1 MTDVPRPR
9 PGRIFAAALSPLALA
24 AVLSVGAPKP
34 ACAQAVMPVANPD
47 ADRLA
52 ELVRRLGASPRD
64 LSALV
69 EAGELS
75 FKLGDATAAAAL
87 YKRAEA
93 IDPRNARVKAGI
105 ARILVNGERPGE
117 ALRYFDEA
125 QRYGAVMA
133 RYADDRG
140 LAYDLI
146 GEQERAQ
153 RDYRLALAQS
163 GAQGDELD
171 EIRRRYALSLGISGR
186 QQEALAE
193 IDTLLRRSDR
203 GAWRARAFILAMG
216 GDVTGANRIAAG
228 MMPAGMAAGLAAF
241 FQRLPTL
248 GAADR
253 AFAVHFGE
261 VTPTAARLADARMV
275 PILPVLGM
283 DPYAPRRVEVAAA
296 APTPVATKPLSR
308 SEQRRRLR
316 EAERQREL
324 AAREAARSR
333 RQPSARPAAPAPA
346 PAQQVAAALS
356 SSVPVPSNLPSAAA
370 PQLASATP
378 LRTPTASASRGP
390 VTSAI
395 TAAPQLG
402 ATAPAAQTSGAVAP
416 SAGFGSR
423 TTNTAPTAP
432 VQLAAAASLPVPA
445 AVGRPTPTP
454 TPAPASLTPAAPS
467 LASAPPPRAAAVTPA
482 VASAARPTPPR
493 LGEDSILA
501 RIVAGISVPAA
512 ELGVAPMPGAPRT
525 VAVAAA
531 PVATGASLD
540 EAAQA
545 AERNAAADE
554 QKRQRLA
561 AAKRVATRDVV
572 DEPEPASTRAKGR
585 QLAALESRRKGRA
598 VDEEEAPVTKKGAR
612 GRVTGDDD
620 ASVTKKAGR
629 GGAASGEDAPAS
641 RRGARGKAVA
651 EEEAVAKETAG
662 KKGAAGKKL
671 GGKRNA
677 ADEDDVKVA
686 GKATA
691 KGADKAKGKAER
703 DEPPRIWVQVAGGA
717 NPDDLGKAWK
727 AAQGKAAAL
736 AGKRA
741 YTTPL
746 RATHRVVT
754 GPFKTQA
761 EARAMVNTLAKQG
774 LSAFTFTS
782 EAGQKVDRLDAK

>member
-9 PGRIFAAALSPLALA
+9 AGRTLATVLAPLALA
-24 AVLSVGAPKP
+24 AALAAVPVTV
-34 ACAQAVMPVANPD
+34 ACAQAIMPAANPE

-52 ELVRRLGASPRD
+52 ELVRRIGASPRD

-93 IDPRNARVKAGI
+93 IDPRNARVKGGI

-125 QRYGAVMA
+125 QRYGAAMA

-153 RDYRLALAQS
+153 RDYRLALAQG

-216 GDVTGANRIAAG
+216 GDVSGANRIATG
-228 MMPAGMAAGLAAF
+228 MMPAGMAQGLAAF

-248 GAADR
+248 NPADR

-261 VTPTAARLADARMV
+261 VAPTPARLADARMV
-275 PILPVLGM
+275 PVLPVLGA
-283 DPYAPRRVEVAAA
+283 DPYAPRRVEVAAVT
-296 APTPVATKPLSR
+296 PPPVAEKPLSR
-308 SEQRRRLR
+308 SEQRRRLK
-316 EAERQREL
+316 EAERQRQL
-324 AAREAARSR
+324 AARAAPAGRQIAARPVVPATPTPTPPSQVAATSSPAMSSPAAAR
-333 RQPSARPAAPAPA
+333 TTQLASAAPASVVRTPAPSAPVEPLTTSGAVPASARGSTVSAPSTVAGAALTPSAPTSPPLAGVQVAASTPTSPRPSPTLAPSPAATRPAAAPAPA
-346 PAQQVAAALS
+346 
-356 SSVPVPSNLPSAAA
+356 
-370 PQLASATP
+370 
-378 LRTPTASASRGP
+378 
-390 VTSAI
+390 
-395 TAAPQLG
+395 
-402 ATAPAAQTSGAVAP
+402 VAP
-416 SAGFGSR
+416 
-423 TTNTAPTAP
+423 
-432 VQLAAAASLPVPA
+432 
-445 AVGRPTPTP
+445 
-454 TPAPASLTPAAPS
+454 
-467 LASAPPPRAAAVTPA
+467 
-482 VASAARPTPPR
+482 ARPTPPR

-501 RIVAGISVPAA
+501 RIVAGISVPGA
-512 ELGVAPMPGAPRT
+512 ELGVAPMPGSQRV
-525 VAVAAA
+525 VAVAAPPA
-531 PVATGASLD
+531 PTGASLD
-540 EAAQA
+540 EAAEA

-561 AAKRVATRDVV
+561 AAKRVTTREVA
-572 DEPEPASTRAKGR
+572 EEEPAELTRARGR
-585 QLAALESRRKGRA
+585 QLAAADKRKPRA
-598 VDEEEAPVTKKGAR
+598 IEEKEAPVGKKAARGRAAIDDEPPAKGTVAKGAAKKGASDR
-612 GRVTGDDD
+612 KL
-620 ASVTKKAGR
+620 AAKKD
-629 GGAASGEDAPAS
+629 S
-641 RRGARGKAVA
+641 
-651 EEEAVAKETAG
+651 
-662 KKGAAGKKL
+662 
-671 GGKRNA
+671 
-677 ADEDDVKVA
+677 DEDDA
-686 GKATA
+686 PSGKRGTKAPA
-691 KGADKAKGKAER
+691 KAAAKAER
-703 DEPPRIWVQVAGGA
+703 EEPARIWVQVAGGA
-717 NPDDLGKAWK
+717 NPGDLGKAWK
-727 AAQGKAAAL
+727 SAQGKAPAL

-746 RATHRVVT
+746 RATNRVVT

-782 EAGQKVDRLDAK
+782 EAGQKVSRLDDQ

>member
-9 PGRIFAAALSPLALA
+9 PGRTLAAALAPLALA
-24 AVLSVGAPKP
+24 AALTAVP
-34 ACAQAVMPVANPD
+34 ATNARAQAIMPAANPE

-52 ELVRRLGASPRD
+52 ELVRRIGASPRD

-93 IDPRNARVKAGI
+93 IDPRNARVKGGI

-153 RDYRLALAQS
+153 RDYRLALVQG

-193 IDTLLRRSDR
+193 IDALLRRSDR

-216 GDVTGANRIAAG
+216 GDVSGANRIATG
-228 MMPAGMAAGLAAF
+228 MMPPGMAQGLAAF

-248 GAADR
+248 NAADR

-261 VTPTAARLADARMV
+261 VAPTAARLADARMV
-275 PILPVLGM
+275 PALPVLAA
-283 DPYAPRRVEVAAA
+283 DPYAPRRVEVAAVT
-296 APTPVATKPLSR
+296 PTPVAEKPLSR
-308 SEQRRRLR
+308 GEQRRRLK
-316 EAERQREL
+316 EAERQRQL
-324 AAREAARSR
+324 AARAVPAGRQFAARPVVPATPTPTPPPQVAAASLPAT
-333 RQPSARPAAPAPA
+333 PSTAAARTTPPASAAPASVARAPTTSAPVASLTSVSAAPTTRTPAAPAPSGTAAATPTPSA
-346 PAQQVAAALS
+346 PTSTSLPTAAVQVAAA
-356 SSVPVPSNLPSAAA
+356 
-370 PQLASATP
+370 
-378 LRTPTASASRGP
+378 
-390 VTSAI
+390 TS
-395 TAAPQLG
+395 P
-402 ATAPAAQTSGAVAP
+402 
-416 SAGFGSR
+416 
-423 TTNTAPTAP
+423 
-432 VQLAAAASLPVPA
+432 
-445 AVGRPTPTP
+445 RPTPTP
-454 TPAPASLTPAAPS
+454 PPSSVTPRPVTPAPAIA
-467 LASAPPPRAAAVTPA
+467 
-482 VASAARPTPPR
+482 AARPTPPR

-501 RIVAGISVPAA
+501 RIVAGISVPGA
-512 ELGVAPMPGAPRT
+512 ELGVSPMPGTQRV
-525 VAVAAA
+525 VAVAAPPA
-531 PVATGASLD
+531 PTGASLD
-540 EAAQA
+540 EAAAA

-561 AAKRVATRDVV
+561 AAKRVTTRDVTAE
-572 DEPEPASTRAKGR
+572 EPVEPTRARGR
-585 QLAALESRRKGRA
+585 RLAAADKRTSRA
-598 VDEEEAPVTKKGAR
+598 AEEEDAPVGKKGAR
-612 GRVTGDDD
+612 GRAATDDEPPAKGTAAKVAAKKGAGDRKVAAKKDSD
-620 ASVTKKAGR
+620 A
-629 GGAASGEDAPAS
+629 EDAPA
-641 RRGARGKAVA
+641 GKTR
-651 EEEAVAKETAG
+651 KTG
-662 KKGAAGKKL
+662 S
-671 GGKRNA
+671 
-677 ADEDDVKVA
+677 KVS
-686 GKATA
+686 A
-691 KGADKAKGKAER
+691 KGAKAER
-703 DEPPRIWVQVAGGA
+703 EEPARIWVQVAGGA
-717 NPDDLGKAWK
+717 NPGDLGKAWK
-727 AAQGKAAAL
+727 SAQGKAPAL

-746 RATHRVVT
+746 RATNRVVT

-782 EAGQKVDRLDAK
+782 EAGQKVSRLDDQ

>member
-9 PGRIFAAALSPLALA
+9 PGRTFATALAPLALA
-24 AVLSVGAPKP
+24 AALAAAPTPP
-34 ACAQAVMPVANPD
+34 AARAQAIVPAANPE

-52 ELVRRLGASPRD
+52 ELVRRIGASPRD
-64 LSALV
+64 LAALV

-93 IDPRNARVKAGI
+93 IDPRNARVKGGI

-153 RDYRLALAQS
+153 RDYRLALAQG
-163 GAQGDELD
+163 GATGDELD
-171 EIRRRYALSLGISGR
+171 EVRRRYALSLGISGR

-216 GDVTGANRIAAG
+216 GDVPGANRIATG
-228 MMPAGMAAGLAAF
+228 MMPPGMAQGLAAF

-248 GAADR
+248 NAADR

-275 PILPVLGM
+275 PVLPVLGA
-283 DPYAPRRVEVAAA
+283 DPYAPRRVEVAAVT
-296 APTPVATKPLSR
+296 PTPVAEKPLAR
-308 SEQRRRLR
+308 GEQRRRLK
-316 EAERQREL
+316 EAERQRQL
-324 AAREAARSR
+324 AARGAAADRQLAARPVSPPTPTPAAAPQVAAAVPPPTSAAASISPTQLASAPPVSVAR
-333 RQPSARPAAPAPA
+333 PPAAAAPASVARAPVTAASATPLSAAGAVPPATRPAAAAPSSAGAQAAGTQVAAATPTYARATPPSASPPSPSPAGARPVAAAPAPA
-346 PAQQVAAALS
+346 TV
-356 SSVPVPSNLPSAAA
+356 
-370 PQLASATP
+370 
-378 LRTPTASASRGP
+378 
-390 VTSAI
+390 
-395 TAAPQLG
+395 
-402 ATAPAAQTSGAVAP
+402 
-416 SAGFGSR
+416 
-423 TTNTAPTAP
+423 
-432 VQLAAAASLPVPA
+432 
-445 AVGRPTPTP
+445 
-454 TPAPASLTPAAPS
+454 
-467 LASAPPPRAAAVTPA
+467 
-482 VASAARPTPPR
+482 AARPTPPR

-501 RIVAGISVPAA
+501 RIVAGISVPGA
-512 ELGVAPMPGAPRT
+512 ELGVAPMPGTQRV
-525 VAVAAA
+525 VAVAAPPA
-531 PVATGASLD
+531 PTGASLD

-561 AAKRVATRDVV
+561 AAKRVTTRDVAA
-572 DEPEPASTRAKGR
+572 DEPVEPARARGR
-585 QLAALESRRKGRA
+585 QLAAADKRTPRTVA
-598 VDEEEAPVTKKGAR
+598 EEEAPVGRRGAR
-612 GRVTGDDD
+612 GRVATDDEP
-620 ASVTKKAGR
+620 AAKGTAAKSAARK
-629 GGAASGEDAPAS
+629 AASD
-641 RRGARGKAVA
+641 R
-651 EEEAVAKETAG
+651 
-662 KKGAAGKKL
+662 KL
-671 GGKRNA
+671 ATEKDG
-677 ADEDDVKVA
+677 DEDDAPTGKGGKNGRSGKGGNTGSAKVA
-686 GKATA
+686 V
-691 KGADKAKGKAER
+691 KAER
-703 DEPPRIWVQVAGGA
+703 EEPARIWVQVAGGA
-717 NPDDLGKAWK
+717 NPGDLGKAWK
-727 AAQGKAAAL
+727 SAQGKAPAL

-782 EAGQKVDRLDAK
+782 EAGQKVSRLDDQ

>member
-9 PGRIFAAALSPLALA
+9 PGRTLAAALAPLALA
-24 AVLSVGAPKP
+24 AALAAAP
-34 ACAQAVMPVANPD
+34 ATVARAQAIMPVANPE

-52 ELVRRLGASPRD
+52 ELVRRIGASPRD

-93 IDPRNARVKAGI
+93 IDPRNARVKGGI

-153 RDYRLALAQS
+153 RDYRLALAQ
-163 GAQGDELD
+163 GGVQGDELD

-193 IDTLLRRSDR
+193 IDALLRRSDR

-216 GDVTGANRIAAG
+216 GDVSGANRIATG
-228 MMPAGMAAGLAAF
+228 MMPPGMAQGLAAF

-248 GAADR
+248 NAADR

-261 VTPTAARLADARMV
+261 VAPTAARLADARMV
-275 PILPVLGM
+275 PVLPVLGA
-283 DPYAPRRVEVAAA
+283 DPYAPRRLEVAAVT
-296 APTPVATKPLSR
+296 PTPVAEKPLSR
-308 SEQRRRLR
+308 SEQRRRLK
-316 EAERQREL
+316 EAERQRQL
-324 AAREAARSR
+324 AARTASPSR
-333 RQPSARPAAPAPA
+333 QIAARPA
-346 PAQQVAAALS
+346 VS
-356 SSVPVPSNLPSAAA
+356 
-370 PQLASATP
+370 
-378 LRTPTASASRGP
+378 
-390 VTSAI
+390 
-395 TAAPQLG
+395 
-402 ATAPAAQTSGAVAP
+402 
-416 SAGFGSR
+416 
-423 TTNTAPTAP
+423 
-432 VQLAAAASLPVPA
+432 
-445 AVGRPTPTP
+445 PTPTP
-454 TPAPASLTPAAPS
+454 TPPQQVAAASLPAIPSTAAARTWPLASAAPASVARAPAAPAPDTS
-467 LASAPPPRAAAVTPA
+467 VTTANAAPTTARAPAAPTSSAVAAAAPAPSAPTSTSPPTAAVQVAAATSPPPTPTPLPSPA
-482 VASAARPTPPR
+482 ASRPSAAPAPAIGTARPTPPR

-501 RIVAGISVPAA
+501 RIVAGISVPGA
-512 ELGVAPMPGAPRT
+512 ELGVAPMPGTQRV
-525 VAVAAA
+525 VAVAAPPA
-531 PVATGASLD
+531 PTGASLD
-540 EAAQA
+540 EAAAA

-561 AAKRVATRDVV
+561 AAKRVTTRDVTAE
-572 DEPEPASTRAKGR
+572 EPVEPTRARGR
-585 QLAALESRRKGRA
+585 RLAAADKRTSRA
-598 VDEEEAPVTKKGAR
+598 AEEEDAPVGKKGAR
-612 GRVTGDDD
+612 GRAAADDEPP
-620 ASVTKKAGR
+620 AKGT
-629 GGAASGEDAPAS
+629 AA
-641 RRGARGKAVA
+641 K
-651 EEEAVAKETAG
+651 TAG
-662 KKGAAGKKL
+662 KKGASDRKL
-671 GGKRNA
+671 AVEK
-677 ADEDDVKVA
+677 DSDSDDAPA
-686 GKATA
+686 GKAGKTGSKVSA
-691 KGADKAKGKAER
+691 KGAAKAER
-703 DEPPRIWVQVAGGA
+703 EEPARIWVQVAGGA
-717 NPDDLGKAWK
+717 NPGDLGKAWK
-727 AAQGKAAAL
+727 SAQGKAPAL

-746 RATHRVVT
+746 RATNRVVT

-782 EAGQKVDRLDAK
+782 EAGQKVSRLDDQ

>member
-9 PGRIFAAALSPLALA
+9 PGRTLAAALAPLALA
-24 AVLSVGAPKP
+24 AALAAAP
-34 ACAQAVMPVANPD
+34 ATVARAQAIMPAANPD

-52 ELVRRLGASPRD
+52 QLVRRIGASPRD
-64 LSALV
+64 LSALI

-87 YKRAEA
+87 YKRAET
-93 IDPRNARVKAGI
+93 IDPRNARVKGGI

-216 GDVTGANRIAAG
+216 GDVSGANRIATG
-228 MMPAGMAAGLAAF
+228 MMPPGMAQGLAAF

-248 GAADR
+248 NAADR

-261 VTPTAARLADARMV
+261 VTPTPARLADARMV
-275 PILPVLGM
+275 PVLPVLGA
-283 DPYAPRRVEVAAA
+283 DPYAPRRIEVATAT
-296 APTPVATKPLSR
+296 PPPVAEKPLSR
-308 SEQRRRLR
+308 SEQRRRLK
-316 EAERQREL
+316 EAERQRQL
-324 AAREAARSR
+324 AARTARTAPASRQSAARPVVSVTPTPTPPPQVAAASLPATSSSAAAR
-333 RQPSARPAAPAPA
+333 TTPLASAAPASVARASIPSTPAAPLTNAGAVPATARGLAAPAESAVATATPTPSAPVPTSIAGVQVAAATPAAPRPAPTPPPSPAATPPAAPAPA
-346 PAQQVAAALS
+346 PAIAAAH
-356 SSVPVPSNLPSAAA
+356 
-370 PQLASATP
+370 
-378 LRTPTASASRGP
+378 
-390 VTSAI
+390 
-395 TAAPQLG
+395 
-402 ATAPAAQTSGAVAP
+402 
-416 SAGFGSR
+416 
-423 TTNTAPTAP
+423 
-432 VQLAAAASLPVPA
+432 
-445 AVGRPTPTP
+445 
-454 TPAPASLTPAAPS
+454 
-467 LASAPPPRAAAVTPA
+467 
-482 VASAARPTPPR
+482 PTPPR

-501 RIVAGISVPAA
+501 RIVAGISVPGA
-512 ELGVAPMPGAPRT
+512 ELGVAPMPGSQRV
-525 VAVAAA
+525 VAVAAPPA
-531 PVATGASLD
+531 PTGGSLD
-540 EAAQA
+540 EAAEA

-561 AAKRVATRDVV
+561 AAKRVTTRDVAA
-572 DEPEPASTRAKGR
+572 EEPAEPTRAR
-585 QLAALESRRKGRA
+585 VRRLAAADKRTSRA
-598 VDEEEAPVTKKGAR
+598 AEEEDAPVGKKGAR
-612 GRVTGDDD
+612 GRAATD
-620 ASVTKKAGR
+620 AEPPAKGTAKK
-629 GGAASGEDAPAS
+629 GASDRKLASKKDSDANDAPA
-641 RRGARGKAVA
+641 GK
-651 EEEAVAKETAG
+651 TG
-662 KKGAAGKKL
+662 TKGSVKAA
-671 GGKRNA
+671 A
-677 ADEDDVKVA
+677 
-686 GKATA
+686 
-691 KGADKAKGKAER
+691 KAER
-703 DEPPRIWVQVAGGA
+703 QEPARIWVQVAGGA
-717 NPDDLGKAWK
+717 NPGDLGKAWK
-727 AAQGKAAAL
+727 AAQGKAPAL

-741 YTTPL
+741 YTTPV
-746 RATHRVVT
+746 RATNRVVT

-782 EAGQKVDRLDAK
+782 EAGQKVSRLEDQ